1 MCRWAPNLEFTQF
14 GAHFFWPEFTYI
26 FIFFSAVVINDNIQ
40 IVSMWLS
47 EEQTSVLDNALIT
60 MEHLYKSGTVNIHL
74 RRLMNEQSYFEIN
87 YTIDRIQGQEI
98 NNRQEVKR
106 TLSMA
111 DVDDHKRQ
119 LIFCKVDVEQN
130 KRYKESVIKGQL
142 ELLQIVEKIYSNL
155 IKLELSGHPDY
166 QLHEEQYT
174 IDLQF
179 SKNNRFY
186 QLNSFLIFVIFF

>member
-1 MCRWAPNLEFTQF
+1 
-14 GAHFFWPEFTYI
+14 
-26 FIFFSAVVINDNIQ
+26 
-40 IVSMWLS
+40 MWLS

>member
-1 MCRWAPNLEFTQF
+1 
-14 GAHFFWPEFTYI
+14 
-26 FIFFSAVVINDNIQ
+26 
-40 IVSMWLS
+40 MWLS

-87 YTIDRIQGQEI
+87 YTIDRIQGQEM

-142 ELLQIVEKIYSNL
+142 ELLQKVEKIYSNL
-155 IKLELSGHPDY
+155 IKLELSGDPDY